1 MTVAVDDHRHWVDFR
16 FCVQSSCWS
25 DEVHPGCKLS
35 VADYGALLKNVE
47 MDLMRCLAELLHS
60 ATATAI
66 FFLGRSRLKCLPLR
80 KCSGS
85 TEQDVFLAY
94 NMTMC
99 LIVYRWRERE
109 REREQWFFTQK
120 RKGLNSSAWMFLFL
134 PLPVKTTKHA
144 TVYSGTYQR
153 SWLPFAWTKPV
164 VSVQEISEEPTLK
177 FV

>member
-1 MTVAVDDHRHWVDFR
+1 M
-16 FCVQSSCWS
+16 
-25 DEVHPGCKLS
+25 HPGCKLS

-109 REREQWFFTQK
+109 RAVVFYTETERSEFK
-120 RKGLNSSAWMFLFL
+120 CVNVLIL
-134 PLPVKTTKHA
+134 A
-144 TVYSGTYQR
+144 TSC
-153 SWLPFAWTKPV
+153 
-164 VSVQEISEEPTLK
+164 
-177 FV
+177 